1 MWHDVVRGF
10 RCGDRYDVYPGGAAL
25 VRDEGV
31 MVVADLH
38 LGCEAA
44 LEYEGLSLP
53 RVQTRRIEAT
63 LCDLLDS
70 VGPRRLVVAGDL
82 KHNFSRN
89 LVQEWEDVTRFVRTI
104 AGMVDLEVVKGNHDN
119 YLVTILRESGIPLCS
134 DVRVGEV
141 SIVHGHRGSAPTGP
155 VVMGH
160 IHPAL
165 AVRDSVGGTV
175 KVQCHLHDPDRDILV
190 LPAMSLVASGVDVI
204 HVESAD
210 TMSPLLEDRG
220 LGPFRPVVASDRQVL
235 RFPDISRMRSAEE
248 AEVE

>member
-1 MWHDVVRGF
+1 VVRGF

-25 VRDEGV
+25 VRDENV

-63 LCDLLDS
+63 LCDLLES
-70 VGPRRLVVAGDL
+70 VGPTRLVVAGDL

-104 AGMVDLEVVKGNHDN
+104 AGIVDLEVVKGNHDN

-134 DVRVGEV
+134 DVRVGGV
-141 SIVHGHRGSAPTGP
+141 NILHGHRGSAPTGP

-160 IHPAL
+160 IHRL
-165 AVRDSVGGTV
+165 WVRTASGTV
-175 KVQCHLHDPDRDILV
+175 KVQCHLHDPERDILV
-190 LPAMSLVASGVDVI
+190 LPAMSLVASGVDVV

-210 TMSPLLEDRG
+210 TISPLLEDVG
-220 LGPFRPVVASDRQVL
+220 LGPFRPIVASGRQVL
-235 RFPDISRMRSAEE
+235 RFPDISRMRAAEDAGIE
-248 AEVE
+248 